1 MARAPIASG
10 VVRWRRAGWHSGTR
24 RDIDRARF
32 SYAEVPEIPAGDFGE
47 ARRRRMLEKT
57 LEECEVDECGLDYR
71 SATDAL
77 AEGEEEEEEEE
88 EGEMKDDRLQKDGLH
103 TTLLNWLVHRLPGQ
117 SRQKLPKIVYNE
129 TDNRSCWALA
139 FCGFLWTA
147 STCMVFSL
155 LPVFLKTEL
164 GYSNTRI
171 GAMEGASLLISN
183 LSRVG
188 SGIISD
194 IIKSRVK
201 VIALGSAMTASM
213 KLVLASAVSPQWV
226 MSAKLLDRFGKGVR
240 AAPTDALIADLS
252 PRQKRS
258 TTYGLHQSLTTL
270 GGVFGSMC
278 AVACMTLTANNYRLT
293 FTLAAV
299 PSIFAISM
307 LMYYVKKPN
316 RLQTKHYGMPKFPA
330 RPAPSKRRHG
340 RGPLAMVYEPV
351 RWRRSQCKD
360 KGRYRAWDRS
370 KRTWRRVSD
379 WLTEHLD
386 DMKRRAQRVKEKR
399 PDVLLF
405 PQLSRREG
413 EGEDDWRERQREW
426 EAEYLSSEEE
436 QKYRSLRGLRKKL
449 RIRSPPLTV
458 GTTAEELSAS
468 TASALAVET
477 AVSAAKDGIINE
489 TAPAARLRNGAGVVA
504 LEGAPATEEKKVAW
518 GSWRW
523 SFSEAFQLP
532 WEFWRALLVFTV
544 LKVARFSEAFVT
556 LHANAVGLKA
566 AYLPMLM
573 VATNLMQS
581 LLTYPLGVIAD
592 RVDKNGVH
600 GNGRKFMLLGGFGMM
615 IVADLLLVMAK
626 APWQVFVGYLA
637 VGVHMSM
644 TQANMKAALSAT
656 MPPNVRGTGFAI
668 SALTQGIALASGNY
682 MAGRLC
688 DMFGS
693 AGAFWGGGFFATAAL
708 GLGWL
713 LL

>member
-1 MARAPIASG
+1 
-10 VVRWRRAGWHSGTR
+10 
-24 RDIDRARF
+24 
-32 SYAEVPEIPAGDFGE
+32 
-47 ARRRRMLEKT
+47 MLEKT
-57 LEECEVDECGLDYR
+57 LDECKAEDEECALDYAPSFEFADGFDPAPL
-71 SATDAL
+71 SAEQERLLDA
-77 AEGEEEEEEEE
+77 EEEEMERAR
-88 EGEMKDDRLQKDGLH
+88 GGQDDRLAKDGLH
-103 TTLLNWLVHRLPGQ
+103 ASIFNWLAHRMPGQ
-117 SRQKLPKIVYNE
+117 VRQKLPRVVYNE

-139 FCGFLWTA
+139 FCGFLWTS

-171 GAMEGASLLISN
+171 GAMEGASLLLSN
-183 LSRVG
+183 LSRVI
-188 SGIISD
+188 SGVLSD
-194 IIKSRVK
+194 VIKSRVK
-201 VIALGSAMTASM
+201 VIALGSAMTAAM

-252 PRQKRS
+252 PKQKRS

-278 AVACMTLTANNYRLT
+278 AVACMTMTRNNYRAT
-293 FTLAAV
+293 FTLAAI
-299 PSIFAISM
+299 PSAFAIFM
-307 LMYYVKKPN
+307 LLYYVSKPQ
-316 RLQTKHYGMPKFPA
+316 RLQTKHNGVPAFPA

-351 RWRRSQCKD
+351 RWRRNECKD
-360 KGRYRAWDRS
+360 KGRDMAWHRS
-370 KRTWRRVSD
+370 KRTWRMVGE
-379 WLTEHLD
+379 WLSEHLE
-386 DMKRRAQRVKEKR
+386 DMKTRAKRVKEKN
-399 PDVLLF
+399 PDELLF
-405 PQLSRREG
+405 PQLKREDG
-413 EGEDDWRERQREW
+413 EKEEAWETRQWEW
-426 EAEYLSSEEE
+426 EAEYLSTEEE
-436 QKYRSLRGLRKKL
+436 RKYRSRRGLRK
-449 RIRSPPLTV
+449 RRD
-458 GTTAEELSAS
+458 GAAEQYAG
-468 TASALAVET
+468 V
-477 AVSAAKDGIINE
+477 VVDV
-489 TAPAARLRNGAGVVA
+489 PRLRNGADETGAAPVVVV
-504 LEGAPATEEKKVAW
+504 GAPNPTDGANGKRANAAGSRNSNAASGAVSVSSAAGSNAEETKVAW

-523 SFSEAFQLP
+523 SLSEAFQLP

-581 LLTYPLGVIAD
+581 LLTYPLGVVAD
-592 RVDKNGVH
+592 RVDDKRGGT
-600 GNGRKFMLLGGFGMM
+600 GNGRKFMLLGGFGVM
-615 IVADLLLVMAK
+615 IFADLVLILAK
-626 APWQVFVGYLA
+626 SPWQVFLGYVA

-668 SALTQGIALASGNY
+668 SALTQGVALACGNF

-688 DMFGS
+688 DAFGS
-693 AGAFWGGGFFATAAL
+693 AGAFWGGGAFATAAL